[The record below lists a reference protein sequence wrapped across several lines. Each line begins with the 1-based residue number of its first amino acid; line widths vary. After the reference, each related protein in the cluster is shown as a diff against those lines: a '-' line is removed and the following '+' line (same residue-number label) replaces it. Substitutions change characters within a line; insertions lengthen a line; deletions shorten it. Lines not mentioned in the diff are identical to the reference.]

1 MGGGIDDE
9 RQGVDAGEASDDGG
23 ASTPGRPAEPAHLA
37 SVVGLVWRS
46 VIMWLVLVALMT
58 MANLVG

>member
-1 MGGGIDDE
+1 MARLWPSE
-9 RQGVDAGEASDDGG
+9 GVDAGEASDDGG

-46 VIMWLVLVALMT
+46 VILWLLLVALLSV
-58 MANLVG
+58 ANVLG